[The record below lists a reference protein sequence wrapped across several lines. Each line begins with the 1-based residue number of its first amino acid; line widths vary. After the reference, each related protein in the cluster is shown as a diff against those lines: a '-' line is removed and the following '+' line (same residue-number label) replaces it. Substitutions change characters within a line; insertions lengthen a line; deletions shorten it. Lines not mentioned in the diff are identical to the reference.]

1 MQHRLSAQLVEA
13 RSISYAKSSKWRYS
27 TRIYRRAVR
36 LSSGAAAGSDRAAEG
51 GTNHRTSRGEGR
63 VYHRIGIGNRGAAA
77 RLFALEGASIA
88 IAELKPELGRAC
100 EAMVRDSGGNA
111 AFVETDVTK
120 EESVKSAIQQTVSRF
135 GKLDILYNCAGGS
148 IVQDAPV
155 TDVDMSVWHHTMSL
169 DLLGTFHCCRH
180 GIPELTKSGGGAI
193 VNMSSVAALRGFPAH
208 VYVAAKG
215 GNHLAHARA
224 GGEVC
229 QEWNSRQRDLPRFG
243 EDRPG
248 AATLRQPDD
257 PNSGSP
263 QAQAIK
269 GQFRRYPF
277 SVGEP
282 EDIARIALFLASD
295 EARMITG
302 AIIPADGGLSAY

>member
-1 MQHRLSAQLVEA
+1 MARLQGKVAFITGSGSGIA
-13 RSISYAKSSKWRYS
+13 R
-27 TRIYRRAVR
+27 
-36 LSSGAAAGSDRAAEG
+36 
-51 GTNHRTSRGEGR
+51 
-63 VYHRIGIGNRGAAA
+63 AAA

-88 IAELKPELGRAC
+88 IAELKPELGSAC
-100 EAMVRDSGGNA
+100 EATVRDAGGDA
-111 AFVETDVTK
+111 AFIETDVTK
-120 EESVKSAIQQTVSRF
+120 EDSVKRAIEQTVSRF
-135 GKLDILYNCAGGS
+135 GKLDVLYNCAGGS
-148 IVQDAPV
+148 IVEDAPV
-155 TDVDMSVWHHTMSL
+155 TDVDMSVWQHTMSL

-215 GNHLAHARA
+215 GIISFTRALAGEYAKNGIRA
-224 GGEVC
+224 NAICPGLVKTDRVL
-229 QEWNSRQRDLPRFG
+229 QRFG
-243 EDRPG
+243 N
-248 AATLRQPDD
+248 ADD
-257 PNSGSP
+257 PNSGSK

-269 GQFRRYPF
+269 GQLKRYPF

-282 EDIARIALFLASD
+282 DDIARIALFLASD